1 MSAQKADIPFSVARR
16 KVMQTKILVA
26 DDQPGLR
33 FLLSEALSGQGY
45 EVITIESREHIFEV
59 LEKEQPALILMDRHM
74 PGEEFFAWLADPHT
88 EKWHHK
94 TILLS
99 GAVRPEEKQILEK
112 QGLRVM
118 FKPFDLFELLELVET
133 VLDESSKKPEVAA
146 NQPE

>member
-74 PGEEFFAWLADPHT
+74 PGEESFACRPSHGKVAPQDDST
-88 EKWHHK
+88 KW
-94 TILLS
+94 
-99 GAVRPEEKQILEK
+99 RC
-112 QGLRVM
+112 
-118 FKPFDLFELLELVET
+118 ET
-133 VLDESSKKPEVAA
+133 GRETNP
-146 NQPE
+146 

>member
-1 MSAQKADIPFSVARR
+1 MSAQRADVPFSVARR

-26 DDQPGLR
+26 DDQPSLR
-33 FLLSEALSGQGY
+33 FLLSEALSGNGY

-59 LEKEQPALILMDRHM
+59 LDKEQPALILMDRHM
-74 PGEEFFAWLADPHT
+74 PGEEFFSWLANPQT
-88 EKWHHK
+88 KKWHSK

-99 GAVRPEEKQILEK
+99 GAVMPEEKKILEK

>member
-1 MSAQKADIPFSVARR
+1 MSAQKADVPFSVARR

-33 FLLSEALSGQGY
+33 FLLSEALSGHGY

-59 LEKEQPALILMDRHM
+59 LEKEQPALILMDRYM
-74 PGEEFFAWLADPHT
+74 PGEEFFSWLANPQT
-88 EKWHHK
+88 KKWQTK

-99 GAVRPEEKQILEK
+99 GAVMPEEKKSLEQ

-118 FKPFDLFELLELVET
+118 FKPFDLFELLRLVET